1 MTEFLSQYINLT
13 WIYWFL
19 TVAYAVTIIS
29 IVGVIISEN
38 RNPVKSLAWVT
49 VLLALPALGLILY
62 VIFGRNIKNKRVISR
77 RNRRRLRRRESV
89 HRIDFKRLSHS
100 ESMNSLV
107 RLGHSLTGAMY
118 YRDNKA
124 VIYNN
129 GAEKM
134 NALISDISQAS
145 SYINIQYYIIAD
157 DATGCRLRDA
167 LIERARAGVTVRVI
181 YDHVGSFKVKRRFF
195 KEMQNEGIQVFP
207 FFKVTFPGLGS
218 RINWR
223 NHRKICIIDGT
234 VGYIGG
240 MNIADRYVTGGKFKQ
255 WRDLHMRVTGSA
267 VRALQYSFAVDWNFM
282 GQPLLDEELT
292 PTASDTKTPPP
303 PPATGVPIPARGMQL
318 LTAGPTGQWSNIAFM
333 LLKAISSARKCIYI
347 QTPYFVPTDALLH
360 ALQVSALSGV
370 DVRIMMPHRSDS
382 DLLRWASSSY
392 IKECLQ
398 AGIKIYLYEAGMLHS
413 KAMLVDDEFATI
425 GSTNFDFRSVEH
437 NFESNMFVYSHE
449 FNSRLRE
456 IFLEDQAQSHRVT
469 SNEWHHRP
477 THQKTLE
484 SIMRLFAPIL

>member
-1 MTEFLSQYINLT
+1 MTDFLSQYINLT

-62 VIFGRNIKNKRVISR
+62 VVFGRNIKNKRVISR
-77 RNRRRLRRRESV
+77 RNRRRLRRRESI
-89 HRIDFKRLSHS
+89 RKIDFNRLPHNAST
-100 ESMNSLV
+100 NTLV
-107 RLGHSLTGAMY
+107 RLAYTLTGAMY
-118 YRDNKA
+118 YRDNQA

-129 GAEKM
+129 GADKM
-134 NALISDISQAS
+134 EALLADISRARKF
-145 SYINIQYYIIAD
+145 INIQYYILAD
-157 DATGCRLRDA
+157 DKTGNRLKNA
-167 LIERARAGVTVRVI
+167 LIEKARSGVAVRVI

-195 KEMQNEGIQVFP
+195 KEMQREGIMAYP

-240 MNIADRYVTGGKFKQ
+240 MNIADRYVNGGDFSL
-255 WRDLHMRVTGSA
+255 WRDLHIRVTGQA
-267 VRALQYSFAVDWNFM
+267 VRSLQYSFAVDWNYM
-282 GQPLLDEELT
+282 GQPLLDDD
-292 PTASDTKTPPP
+292 PADGRDPADDRTAPPCGE
-303 PPATGVPIPARGMQL
+303 AIPAGGMQL

-333 LLKAISSARKCIYI
+333 LQKAISIARKRIYI
-347 QTPYFVPTDALLH
+347 QTPYFVPTDALLN

-370 DVRIMMPHRSDS
+370 DVRIMMPRRGDS
-382 DLLRWASSSY
+382 DMLRWASSSY

-398 AGIKIYLYEAGMLHS
+398 AGIKIYLFEAGMLHS
-413 KAMLVDDEFATI
+413 KAMLVDDEFATV

-437 NFESNMFVYSHE
+437 NFESNMFVYSGE
-449 FNSRLRE
+449 FNARLAE
-456 IFLEDQAQSHRVT
+456 IFLDDQTRSHRVT
-469 SNEWHHRP
+469 AGEWRRRP
-477 THQKTLE
+477 MGQKILE